1 MTRVTGFTLA
11 VTHIQQMVGFYTH
24 VFSISFE
31 AKELY
36 GGTLYFGDWE
46 GIEICLCPASIAKNT
61 IKQNRHQLDVL
72 VENILETKG
81 LVERYGGGSMGAV
94 EEVQNTISMGI
105 YDPDNNSLVIKQ
117 VKK

>member
-1 MTRVTGFTLA
+1 MTRVKGFTLA
-11 VTHIQQMVGFYTH
+11 VTHMEQMVDFYTR

-46 GIEICLCPASIAKNT
+46 GIEICLCPASIAQNT
-61 IKQNRHQLDVL
+61 AKQNRHQLDVL
-72 VENILETKG
+72 VENIVKTKR
-81 LVERYGGGSMGAV
+81 LVQRYGGTSMGAV
-94 EEVQNTISMGI
+94 EEVENTISMGI
-105 YDPDNNSLVIKQ
+105 YDPDNNSLVLKQ